1 MPVDSPYP
9 RIEIPEVDL
18 WQLLFERKDRAFP
31 DDKSRFLPHPGSR
44 RLKTIPANPTIF
56 TVIYQDAETSRS
68 YTYGQVKSTAL
79 EFGKGLKATW
89 EWKKGDVLAVFS
101 PNSIDIPALMWG
113 THWAGG
119 VITTANP
126 AYTADELAHQL
137 KDTKAKVL
145 AVQMSS
151 LAVGAAAA
159 KKAGIPEDRII
170 LIGDEKH
177 PTSKHKHFTSIQNI
191 SRSTRYLR
199 TRLNPDEDLA
209 FLVYSSG
216 TTGLP
221 KGVRLTHKNIVSNI
235 LQLTAGEGGNLTWDG
250 GIDGKGDRLLAF
262 LPFFHIYGTTQTP
275 IYLCDLIS
283 NHLKNRFDL
292 FDPQGHLF
300 RPSSLRDGSLRPG
313 ALVRPCTELQ
323 NHILLHCAAG
333 RPTP

>member
-1 MPVDSPYP
+1 
-9 RIEIPEVDL
+9 
-18 WQLLFERKDRAFP
+18 
-31 DDKSRFLPHPGSR
+31 
-44 RLKTIPANPTIF
+44 
-56 TVIYQDAETSRS
+56 
-68 YTYGQVKSTAL
+68 
-79 EFGKGLKATW
+79 
-89 EWKKGDVLAVFS
+89 
-101 PNSIDIPALMWG
+101 
-113 THWAGG
+113 
-119 VITTANP
+119 
-126 AYTADELAHQL
+126 
-137 KDTKAKVL
+137 VL

-151 LAVGAAAA
+151 LAVGAEAA

-221 KGVRLTHKNIVSNI
+221 KGVRLTHKNIVSNL

-262 LPFFHIYGTTQTP
+262 LPFFHIYGTTIGP
-275 IYLCDLIS
+275 LLFLLFLLS
-283 NHLKNRFDL
+283 NDFNHRLNL

-323 NHILLHCAAG
+323 DHILLHRAAS